1 TTYQDPMKRI
11 ASLLIFSLAM
21 AISLHAQPEEKEP
34 AVQTIHEFDNLYHY
48 QHYYIAGQPSLDAL
62 RWLHEQG
69 VEKVVNLRA
78 DWENEDFTSS
88 SFNEEAEVE
97 DLGMEYLSVPVEGR
111 SGYSA
116 KKLAKM
122 AEFIDVNEP
131 VLIHCEGAGR
141 ATNFLM
147 AYLVKYKG
155 YPLDK
160 AVDVGKELTFFLA
173 LEPLLDEKIHMEAI
187 VH

>member
-1 TTYQDPMKRI
+1 MKTI
-11 ASLLIFSLAM
+11 ASSLILSLAL
-21 AISLHAQPEEKEP
+21 AISLYAQQDEKEP
-34 AVQTIHEFDNLYHY
+34 SVQTIDEFDNLYQY

-78 DWENEDFTSS
+78 NWENEDFTSS
-88 SFNEEAEVE
+88 SFDEEAEVMN
-97 DLGMEYLSVPVEGR
+97 LGMEYLSVPVEGR
-111 SGYSA
+111 SGYSP

-122 AEFIDVNEP
+122 ADFIDVNEP
-131 VLIHCEGAGR
+131 VLIHCGGAGR

-155 YPLDK
+155 YTLDN

-187 VH
+187 VD

>member
-1 TTYQDPMKRI
+1 MKNNVI
-11 ASLLIFSLAM
+11 LLILSVTLIVPM
-21 AISLHAQPEEKEP
+21 HAQQDGKEP
-34 AVQTIHEFDNLYHY
+34 SVQTIDEYDNLYHY
-48 QHYYIAGQPSLDAL
+48 QRYYIAGQPSLDAL

-88 SFNEEAEVE
+88 SFDEEAEVK

-122 AEFIDVNEP
+122 ADFIDVNEP
-131 VLIHCEGAGR
+131 VLIHCGGAGR

-147 AYLVKYKG
+147 AYLVSYKG
-155 YPLDK
+155 YTLDK

-173 LEPLLDEKIHMEAI
+173 LEPLLDTKIHMEATA
-187 VH
+187 H